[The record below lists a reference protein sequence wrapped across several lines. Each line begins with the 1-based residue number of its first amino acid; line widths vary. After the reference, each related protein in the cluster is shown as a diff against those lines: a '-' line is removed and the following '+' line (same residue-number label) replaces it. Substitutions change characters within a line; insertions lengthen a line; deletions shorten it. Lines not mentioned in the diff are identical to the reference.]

1 MKRFFLF
8 TILLTVFVFVGT
20 PVFAQKAITLS
31 LGHIMSPETH
41 QGVALEYFAK
51 LVKEKTQGKV
61 EVKVYPAQA
70 LGNAMTMMEGVSM
83 GTQDM
88 VAESTT
94 FWEIYAD
101 DLKIAETPF
110 TFRDRD
116 HFEKFLRSPIFRKI
130 EQDVIKNGKQRFI
143 TSQYTWQRGPYR
155 VLLSKNKPISTPD
168 DLKGFK
174 LRLWEAKTIHRYW
187 QWLGATTVTI
197 SFGEAYLAM
206 KQGIVDGVTSPFDA
220 VWGMKFTEV
229 AKHVNN
235 LYEYW
240 QTMVI
245 SMNEQKF
252 QGLGA
257 ENQKTLTDAANEAGI
272 WYTKRAGDSVNSD
285 IQRMKT
291 ENGAIFNTPDRKPWV
306 EKIKGLAEK
315 LEGEGYWRKGLN
327 AEVQALK

>member
-1 MKRFFLF
+1 MKRV
-8 TILLTVFVFVGT
+8 ILITVLLILFVFVGT
-20 PVFAQKAITLS
+20 PAFAQKTITLS

-51 LVKEKTQGKV
+51 LVKEKSKGNL

-116 HFEKFLRSPIFRKI
+116 HFEKFLKSPIFRKI
-130 EQDVIKNGKQRFI
+130 EQDVIKNGKQRYI
-143 TSQYTWQRGPYR
+143 TTQYTWQRGPYR
-155 VLLSKNKPISTPD
+155 VLLSKNKPINTPD

-229 AKHVNN
+229 AKYVNN

-245 SMNEQKF
+245 SMNDQKF
-252 QGLGA
+252 QSLGA
-257 ENQKTLTDAANEAGI
+257 ENQKVLIDSANEAGV
-272 WYTKRAGDSVNSD
+272 WYSNRARDSVDKD

-291 ENGAIFNTPDRKPWV
+291 EHGAIFNTPDRKPWV

-315 LEGEGYWRKGLN
+315 LEEEGYWRKGLN
-327 AEVQALK
+327 AEVQALR

>member
-1 MKRFFLF
+1 MKKILMATLMVLILNFF
-8 TILLTVFVFVGT
+8 TGQA
-20 PVFAQKAITLS
+20 FAQKAITLS
-31 LGHIMSPETH
+31 LGHIMAPETH
-41 QGVALEYFAK
+41 QGVALDYFAK
-51 LVKEKTQGKV
+51 LVKEKTKGKI
-61 EVKVYPAQA
+61 EVNIYPAQQ
-70 LGNAMTMMEGVSM
+70 LGNAMKMMEGVSM

-116 HFEKFLRSPIFRKI
+116 HFEIFLRSPIFKKI
-130 EQDVIKNGKQRFI
+130 EGDVIKNGNQRFI
-143 TSQYTWQRGPYR
+143 TTQYTWQRGPYR
-155 VLLSKNKPISTPD
+155 VLLAKNKPIVTPD

-229 AKHVNN
+229 AKYVNN
-235 LYEYW
+235 LDEYW

-245 SMNEQKF
+245 SMNDKKF
-252 QGLGA
+252 QSLGPD
-257 ENQKTLTDAANEAGI
+257 NQKALIDSANEAGM
-272 WYTKRAGDSVNSD
+272 WYTKRARDAVDKD

-291 ENGAIFNTPDRKPWV
+291 ENGAVFTTPDRKPWA

-315 LEGEGYWRKGLN
+315 LEEEGYWRKGLN
-327 AEVQALK
+327 AEVQALR

>member
-1 MKRFFLF
+1 MRRILTAVAILVAFHFL
-8 TILLTVFVFVGT
+8 LGT
-20 PVFAQKAITLS
+20 AVAQKVTTLS
-31 LGHIMSPETH
+31 LGHIMAPETH
-41 QGVALEYFAK
+41 QGVALEHFAK
-51 LVKEKTQGKV
+51 LVKEKSKGNL
-61 EVKVYPAQA
+61 EVKIYPSQQ
-70 LGNAMTMMEGVSM
+70 LGNAMKMMEGVSM
-83 GTQDM
+83 GSQDM

-143 TSQYTWQRGPYR
+143 TTQYTWQRGPYR
-155 VLLSKNKPISTPD
+155 VLLSKNKPINTPD

-174 LRLWEAKTIHRYW
+174 LRLWEAKTIHRFW

-229 AKHVNN
+229 AKYVNT

-245 SMNEQKF
+245 SMNDKKF
-252 QGLGA
+252 QGLGP
-257 ENQKTLTDAANEAGI
+257 ENQKVLIDAANEAGL
-272 WYTKRAGDSVNSD
+272 WYTNRVKDAVDKD

-291 ENGAIFNTPDRKPWV
+291 ENGAIFS
-306 EKIKGLAEK
+306 
-315 LEGEGYWRKGLN
+315 
-327 AEVQALK
+327 

>member
-1 MKRFFLF
+1 MKRG
-8 TILLTVFVFVGT
+8 LLISALLAIFVLAGN
-20 PVFAQKAITLS
+20 PAFAQKVITLS

-51 LVKEKTQGKV
+51 LVKEKTKGKV

-110 TFRDRD
+110 TFRDRN
-116 HFEKFLRSPIFRKI
+116 HFDKFLRSPIFRKI

-143 TSQYTWQRGPYR
+143 TTQYTWERGPYR
-155 VLLSKNKPISTPD
+155 VLLSKNKPINTPD

-174 LRLWEAKTIHRYW
+174 LRLWEAKTIHRFW

-197 SFGEAYLAM
+197 SFGECYLAM

-229 AKHVNN
+229 AKYVNN
-235 LYEYW
+235 LDEYW

-245 SMNEQKF
+245 AMNEEKF
-252 QGLGA
+252 QSLGA
-257 ENQKTLTDAANEAGI
+257 ENQKALVDAANEAGL
-272 WYTKRAGDSVNSD
+272 WYTKRAKDAVNGD
-285 IQRMKT
+285 IERMKK
-291 ENGAIFNTPDRKPWV
+291 EHGAIFNTPDRKPWV
-306 EKIKGLAEK
+306 QKIKGLAEK
-315 LEGEGYWRKGLN
+315 LDEEGYWRKGLN
-327 AEVQALK
+327 AEIQALK

>member
-1 MKRFFLF
+1 MKKILIAVFILVILNFL
-8 TILLTVFVFVGT
+8 TGQA
-20 PVFAQKAITLS
+20 FAQKAITLS
-31 LGHIMSPETH
+31 LGHIMAPETH
-41 QGVALEYFAK
+41 QGVALNSFAK
-51 LVKEKTQGKV
+51 LVKEKTKGKI
-61 EVKVYPAQA
+61 EVNIYPSQQ
-70 LGNAMTMMEGVSM
+70 LGNAMKMMEGVSM

-116 HFEKFLRSPIFRKI
+116 HFAKFLKSPIFRKI

-143 TSQYTWQRGPYR
+143 TTQYTWGRGPYR
-155 VLLSKNKPISTPD
+155 VLISKNKPINTPD

-174 LRLWEAKTIHRYW
+174 LRLWEARTIHRYW

-229 AKHVNN
+229 AQYVNN
-235 LYEYW
+235 LDEYW

-252 QGLGA
+252 QSLGV
-257 ENQKTLTDAANEAGI
+257 ENQKALIDAANEAGV
-272 WYTKRAGDSVNSD
+272 WYTKRAGDAVNSD

-291 ENGAIFNTPDRKPWV
+291 EHGAVFNTPDRKPWV

-315 LEGEGYWRKGLN
+315 LEEEGYWRKGLN

>member
-1 MKRFFLF
+1 MKRVSLIF
-8 TILLTVFVFVGT
+8 ILLGIFIFAGT
-20 PVFAQKAITLS
+20 PAFAQKAITLS

-41 QGVALEYFAK
+41 QGVALEHFAK
-51 LVKEKTQGKV
+51 LVKEKSQGKL

-94 FWEIYAD
+94 FWEIYSD

-116 HFEKFLRSPIFRKI
+116 HFEKFLKSPIFRKI
-130 EQDVIKNGKQRFI
+130 EQDVIKNGKQRYI
-143 TSQYTWQRGPYR
+143 TTQYTWQRGPYR
-155 VLLSKNKPISTPD
+155 VLLSKNKPINTPD

-174 LRLWEAKTIHRYW
+174 LRLWEAKTIHRFW

-197 SFGEAYLAM
+197 SFGEAYLGM

-229 AKHVNN
+229 AKYVNT
-235 LYEYW
+235 LHEYW

-245 SMNEQKF
+245 SMNDKKF
-252 QGLGA
+252 QSLGP
-257 ENQKTLTDAANEAGI
+257 ENQKVLTDAANEAGV
-272 WYTKRAGDSVNSD
+272 WYTNRVKDAVDKD

-291 ENGAIFNTPDRKPWV
+291 ENGAIFSYPDRKPWI
-306 EKIKGLAEK
+306 EKIKGLHEK
-315 LEGEGYWRKGLN
+315 LEEEGYWRKGLN

>member
-1 MKRFFLF
+1 
-8 TILLTVFVFVGT
+8 
-20 PVFAQKAITLS
+20 
-31 LGHIMSPETH
+31 MSPETH
-41 QGVALEYFAK
+41 QGVALEHFAK
-51 LVKEKTQGKV
+51 LVKEKSKGNL

-110 TFRDRD
+110 TFLDRD

-143 TSQYTWQRGPYR
+143 TTQYTWQRGPYR
-155 VLLSKNKPISTPD
+155 VLLSKNKPINTPD

-229 AKHVNN
+229 AKYVNN

-245 SMNEQKF
+245 SMNDKKF
-252 QGLGA
+252 QSLGPD
-257 ENQKTLTDAANEAGI
+257 NQKALIDCANEAGV
-272 WYTKRAGDSVNSD
+272 WYSNRARDGVDKD
-285 IQRMKT
+285 IQRMKA
-291 ENGAIFNTPDRKPWV
+291 ENGAVFTTPDRKPWV
-306 EKIKGLAEK
+306 EKIKGLADK
-315 LEGEGYWRKGLN
+315 LEEEGYWRKGLN
-327 AEVQALK
+327 AEVQALR